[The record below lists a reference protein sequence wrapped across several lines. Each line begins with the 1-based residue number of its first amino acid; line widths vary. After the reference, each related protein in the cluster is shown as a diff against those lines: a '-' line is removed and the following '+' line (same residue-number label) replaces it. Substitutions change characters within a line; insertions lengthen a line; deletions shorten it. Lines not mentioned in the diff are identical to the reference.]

1 MLLFGRA
8 RKFLLLGCLAAFLL
22 TAGGCAGL
30 GGPFASE
37 SSDVTEVYYADIP
50 DVPIPKDMG
59 YDGGKSDIKNVG
71 GMPTGY
77 MYFSGPIEWL
87 SLQNACA
94 YNMYREGWSPLSIYK
109 SKHGIMVFEK
119 AGRVCTIVVSDSF
132 PSNTMQIWVTPKMN
146 GFTEP
151 PAMPTSNRPVESTD
165 SESYSGST
173 APESSGGSSG
183 TGSAGGSPGGGKGPV
198 TNVGGGVKEQGLSE

>member
-8 RKFLLLGCLAAFLL
+8 SKFLLLGCLAVFVLA
-22 TAGGCAGL
+22 AGGCAGL

-151 PAMPTSNRPVESTD
+151 PTMPTPTRPVESTD
-165 SESYSGST
+165 SDSYSGST
-173 APESSGGSSG
+173 APEPSSSSSSGGSSG
-183 TGSAGGSPGGGKGPV
+183 ASSGGGKGPV